1 MAYFTVDGAFW
12 TDADVMDNFTPE
24 DKYFYLYL
32 LTTPRSNISGCYE
45 LSINQAAI
53 DLGYS
58 KDAVALILKRFIT
71 QHKVVDYDY
80 DTKEILITKWHKYH
94 WTHSDKYVVALWR
107 KVNEIKCEH
116 FKEYLTKVLREFED
130 SDDRVS
136 IPYAYRGD
144 TTVTVTVIDNISN
157 ISDSLKDKEL
167 EDIESK
173 ELEGKR
179 DIRDRGVGEERK
191 EREEKENVEI
201 AKEPP
206 VLTLPLVDRTEFEVT
221 QDYIKQLEKTYPA
234 VDVMQ
239 AFREMRQW
247 CWDNPKR
254 LKTKRGIKAFITTWL
269 SKEQDKGGKY
279 RYNGN
284 NGEKKKSLT
293 FYDVGMRMMRE
304 AENGKNGNFEDVNGD
319 SSGISSVLF

>member
-116 FKEYLTKVLREFED
+116 FRNYLTKVLREFED

-157 ISDSLKDKEL
+157 ISGNLKDNVESI
-167 EDIESK
+167 ENIESK

-179 DIRDRGVGEERK
+179 DNRDRGVGKEEK
-191 EREEKENVEI
+191 EREETEALE
-201 AKEPP
+201 KEPP

-221 QDYIKQLEKTYPA
+221 QDYINQLEKTYPA
-234 VDVMQ
+234 VDILQ
-239 AFREMRQW
+239 AFREMRLW

-284 NGEKKKSLT
+284 YGGQKKSLT
-293 FYDVGMRMMRE
+293 FYDVGMRMME
-304 AENGKNGNFEDVNGD
+304 AESGKNGSSENANGD
-319 SSGISSVLF
+319 SGGISSVLF